1 MILTTTLNRIAEQ
14 QPCSVGFDRLLRGL
28 GKTAPDDAPLP
39 YARIVDLAGIE
50 EAIWC
55 MRAEPQY
62 AQTWRL
68 FAVWCARQSQH
79 LLVDPRSRATI
90 DTAERHARGQ
100 ATDAELSAAWLE
112 ASYPA
117 WEAARVSIGA
127 DKSAVSAAS
136 AAARDVAMPD
146 AWDAAWFTA
155 DESKQALGWKA
166 ERTRRG
172 VVWVAVRNAQR
183 DEFLRI
189 VGAAPGKAE
198 ARA

>member
-14 QPCSVGFDRLLRGL
+14 EPCSVGFDRLLRGL
-28 GKTAPDDAPLP
+28 NKTTPDDAPLP
-39 YARIVDLAGIE
+39 YARIVEVVGIE

-62 AQTWRL
+62 ARTWRR

-79 LLVDPRSRATI
+79 LLVDPRSMATI
-90 DTAERHARGQ
+90 DMAERHARGQ

-127 DKSAVSAAS
+127 DKAAVAAAS

-166 ERTRRG
+166 ETPRRG
-172 VVWVAVRNAQR
+172 VVWIAVRNAQR
-183 DEFLRI
+183 DAFLRI
-189 VGAAPGKAE
+189 VGTAPERAAA
-198 ARA
+198 